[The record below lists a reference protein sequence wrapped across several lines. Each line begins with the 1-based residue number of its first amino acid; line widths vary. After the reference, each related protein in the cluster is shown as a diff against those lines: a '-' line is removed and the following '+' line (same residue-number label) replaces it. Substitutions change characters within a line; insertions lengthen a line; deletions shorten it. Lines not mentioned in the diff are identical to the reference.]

1 MVSAVLDDQGLT
13 SAENPVQRH
22 ARDCAVED
30 WLAFLGH
37 RWNACLI
44 WHLSAGSK
52 TFGELETGLEGVSAK
67 VLTERLAGL
76 ESRGLIT
83 RDVVARFPRTVSYR
97 LTERGAEVLSI
108 LRQIERLS

>member
-1 MVSAVLDDQGLT
+1 MLDDQSLT
-13 SAENPVQRH
+13 THEIPVQRH
-22 ARDCAVED
+22 ARNCAVED

-44 WHLSAGSK
+44 WHLSTGPK
-52 TFGELETGLEGVSAK
+52 TFGDLETRLEGVSAK

-97 LTERGAEVLSI
+97 LTERGEQVLSI
-108 LRQIERLS
+108 LRQIERLP